1 MPAQRKF
8 FAIEKSW
15 AEQASRRG
23 DGPNLPDPAPTP
35 VAAVVDNDEVIH
47 AIGAL
52 SERLDRF
59 LSVDHTEIERIRIE
73 VADIAG
79 RIQATKA
86 EIAALRHPLEPND
99 KFQTAAA
106 ELGAVVTDAE
116 SATHTIMNQA
126 ERVDEIV
133 GELRS
138 HVDDAFGAA
147 RLADAAEAIT
157 RIFEAC
163 NFQDLTGQRITKVM
177 TTMRFI
183 EQHINAMMEIW
194 GGVDAIR
201 AHAPAIV
208 DTREGDAKLLNGP
221 KLDGDVGHASQDDI
235 DALFD

>member
-1 MPAQRKF
+1 MPAQRKL

-23 DGPNLPDPAPTP
+23 DGPSPSDVVPMP
-35 VAAVVDNDEVIH
+35 VAAVDNDEVIH

-73 VADIAG
+73 VSDIAG

-163 NFQDLTGQRITKVM
+163 DFQDLTGQRIGKV
-177 TTMRFI
+177 TRTLGFI
-183 EQHINAMMEIW
+183 EERVNAMLALWNSKELE
-194 GGVDAIR
+194 AL
-201 AHAPAIV
+201 PLPP
-208 DTREGDAKLLNGP
+208 TLE
-221 KLDGDVGHASQDDI
+221 KLDNGLELHGPAGGAQPASISQNDI